1 MTEKSY
7 PSMFSVEQK
16 YGAWLDHE
24 ELEMV
29 RGVKEFVEG
38 EMIPRRNEYEGGW
51 QKDAEIAHEAIA
63 DAYRGLTELG
73 VQRAPIP
80 EQNGGLGLSNQALN
94 AMKEE
99 ISRADSGITTALG
112 KIHWVVGVL
121 GQARNTSLM
130 EKFLPEVTGDSPK
143 TAAILITE
151 EHGGANI
158 EDGTQEGRPIR
169 VTAEKEGDEY
179 VIDGHKK
186 WGGAGGPPEVFD
198 TVFDDHLGYFVV
210 TNMAPEKGAEGMAIF
225 HVPPDA
231 DGLSFSDPFEK
242 AGHAYTDRNIEYW
255 FDGVR
260 IPEEFRVDDPDR
272 PMQAA
277 HITHGAIMAGG
288 KIASAA
294 TLLGSAHAAMEIAM
308 DYTADRQIKGK
319 PARERPMFA
328 NMFGELARDIESAR
342 TYYMT
347 VGGMIGDPEKHGA
360 LYEKPMVGR
369 AGAARS
375 TAADVTT
382 KVFDKAFQLTGSAG
396 FAYDADLDK
405 LKRDTK
411 IVQLWLGGSQR
422 DRLDMARAYHEH
434 DWETPDDFAWHY
446 EEESDLTT
454 SEAATDD

>member
-1 MTEKSY
+1 MTDQTY

-16 YGAWLDHE
+16 YGAWLDEE
-24 ELEMV
+24 ELDMV
-29 RGVKEFVEG
+29 REVKSFVEE

-51 QKDAEIAHEAIA
+51 HKDADRAHKAIA

-80 EQNGGLGLSNQALN
+80 EDHGGLGLSNQALN

-112 KIHWVVGVL
+112 KIHWMVGLL
-121 GQARNTSLM
+121 GQARNAQLM
-130 EKFLPEVTGDSPK
+130 EKLVPEVSGDSPK

-169 VTAEKEGDEY
+169 VTAEQDGDEY
-179 VIDGHKK
+179 VISGHKK

-210 TNMAPEKGAEGMAIF
+210 TNIAPERGEEGMAIF
-225 HVPPDA
+225 YVPPDA
-231 DGLSFSDPFEK
+231 DGLSFSEPFQK

-255 FDGVR
+255 FDDVR
-260 IPEEFRVDDPDR
+260 IPETYRVDDPDK

-277 HITHGAIMAGG
+277 QITHGAIMAGG

-308 DYTADRQIKGK
+308 DYTADREIKGK
-319 PARERPMFA
+319 PVRERPMFA
-328 NMFGELARDIESAR
+328 NMFGELARDIEGAR

-347 VGGMIGDPEKHGA
+347 VGGMIRNPQRHGA
-360 LYEKPMVGR
+360 LYDQSMVGR

-375 TAADVTT
+375 KAADVTT

-422 DRLDMARAYHEH
+422 DRLDMARAYYEH
-434 DWETPDDFAWHY
+434 GWETPDDFSWHY
-446 EEESDLTT
+446 EDESEVAA
-454 SEAATDD
+454 EADDD